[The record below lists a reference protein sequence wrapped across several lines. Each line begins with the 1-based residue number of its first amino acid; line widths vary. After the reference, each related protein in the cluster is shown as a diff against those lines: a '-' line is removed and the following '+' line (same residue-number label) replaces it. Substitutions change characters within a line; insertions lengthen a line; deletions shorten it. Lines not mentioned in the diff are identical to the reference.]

1 MGSSIRLDRRILTW
15 EFGSLEEMRS
25 VFESHGGSVMAK
37 RMLPS
42 EVYESA
48 GRELE
53 VLVGEVNEG
62 TQGRI
67 VIRNEYLLVV
77 ARKA

>member
-1 MGSSIRLDRRILTW
+1 
-15 EFGSLEEMRS
+15 
-25 VFESHGGSVMAK
+25 
-37 RMLPS
+37 
-42 EVYESA
+42 VYESA